1 MSPIRVSGLRH
12 RLSSTTKRTH
22 RTNRIE
28 RVTEQRNRADMSA
41 ILTAAT
47 TNEAFCA
54 VADATNT
61 DTEAPISYERCVNW
75 LLDLHQSTTNPTLRS
90 LIIDVLSDLG
100 ELGAVS
106 SDSEL
111 ESLILGS
118 LASVEI
124 AFEVAEG
131 V

>member
-1 MSPIRVSGLRH
+1 
-12 RLSSTTKRTH
+12 
-22 RTNRIE
+22 
-28 RVTEQRNRADMSA
+28 MSA

-47 TNEAFCA
+47 TNEAFWA
-54 VADATNT
+54 VADATDTDT

-75 LLDLHQSTTNPTLRS
+75 LLDLHQSTTSPTLRS